1 MKISLTSELCV
12 RECERLRERRRLETE
27 RSVSRQESS
36 ARVSWW
42 VKFPPF
48 LTDPTQ
54 EQEDTEVE
62 SEEPSAEVIAAHR
75 RDWPKVII
83 NVGGRRHEVMWRLLE
98 LRPLT
103 RLGMLG

>member
-1 MKISLTSELCV
+1 M
-12 RECERLRERRRLETE
+12 
-27 RSVSRQESS
+27 
-36 ARVSWW
+36 
-42 VKFPPF
+42 
-48 LTDPTQ
+48 
-54 EQEDTEVE
+54 E

-83 NVGGRRHEVMWRLLE
+83 NVGGVKHEVMWRLLE

>member
-1 MKISLTSELCV
+1 MEG
-12 RECERLRERRRLETE
+12 E
-27 RSVSRQESS
+27 RSVSRQESR
-36 ARVSWW
+36 ARVGWLVRSSL
-42 VKFPPF
+42 F
-48 LTDPTQ
+48 LFLLLTSTQ
-54 EQEDTEVE
+54 EQEDNEVE
-62 SEEPSAEVIAAHR
+62 TEEPSPEVIAAHR